1 MEEVTM
7 MDITVF
13 ENELESIHINGIN
26 DRMYSKSVTEMAESV
41 VGELTSYED
50 FIPNFFYEN
59 GNESSIRQMYQNLHE
74 EKFQESSI
82 DIIDLYESKRIYTE
96 YHDGMSN
103 FVKEIISLNDGVAKE
118 SSEEIY
124 RTNLEKAKNADDGFV
139 SSLFGGKYNE
149 PANVVMTEAVKNI
162 EFLIDFIP
170 EIDTLKQESNALAEN
185 CNDSELVKESISLLF
200 ESVCNYC
207 YESIKTTMH
216 TYKAINDVMNEIPKN
231 KESKNSFKIW

>member
-1 MEEVTM
+1 M

-13 ENELESIHINGIN
+13 ENELESIHRSGIN

-41 VGELTSYED
+41 VSELTSYED

-207 YESIKTTMH
+207 YESIKTTMY
-216 TYKAINDVMNEIPKN
+216 TYKAINDVMDEIPKN